1 MKRLLDRA
9 GRLGGASLLVLAL
22 ATVAAPKPAY
32 AFFDS
37 AAIVGAIST
46 LQGAMNSV
54 ITTAQKVLNSTL
66 GLINGSLGD
75 GFTQLSN
82 YMKAQVGAQEQIAD
96 ANNMVQAELDRDVR
110 AAQQRDNHATNRQ
123 DCLNLEGGQA
133 AIVAARNG
141 VAVATAL
148 DSGKDKRTQAGKGTP
163 SWEGAGQGAQANNN
177 RHFTLYCSSL
187 QSSAHCGL
195 SVTGLDT
202 NFNLGLGA
210 GSFCPNLSF
219 GGGGD
224 SLINAGTNTTGNQ
237 SWVVSGQSQ
246 LPSGYSFDAI
256 GSSTGISRVSQ

>member
-1 MKRLLDRA
+1 
-9 GRLGGASLLVLAL
+9 
-22 ATVAAPKPAY
+22 
-32 AFFDS
+32 
-37 AAIVGAIST
+37 
-46 LQGAMNSV
+46 MNSV

-148 DSGKDKRTQAGKGTP
+148 DSGKDKRTQAGKERRPGKV
-163 SWEGAGQGAQANNN
+163 QGRARRPITTAIL
-177 RHFTLYCSSL
+177 RFTARM
-187 QSSAHCGL
+187 QKRMPGFARWH
-195 SVTGLDT
+195 
-202 NFNLGLGA
+202 
-210 GSFCPNLSF
+210 P
-219 GGGGD
+219 
-224 SLINAGTNTTGNQ
+224 
-237 SWVVSGQSQ
+237 
-246 LPSGYSFDAI
+246 P
-256 GSSTGISRVSQ
+256 ISRMQIRTPPAC